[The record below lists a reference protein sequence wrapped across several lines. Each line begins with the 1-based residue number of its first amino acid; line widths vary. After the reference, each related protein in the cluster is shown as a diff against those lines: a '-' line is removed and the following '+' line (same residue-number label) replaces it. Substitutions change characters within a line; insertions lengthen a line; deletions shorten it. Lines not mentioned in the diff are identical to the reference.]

1 MDVTLLTIFRTSG
14 GKPAAANSNSSKC
27 SAKPA
32 TGGKPAGGKPSGG
45 ASSSG
50 GSKPVS
56 GPAGAAGGNGSKPV
70 AGSGQPGATGDKD
83 PVAAASGSEQTGGKP
98 GTASSSRPGAAE
110 NFGFPA
116 NFGRAGVDFPIYSM
130 DSIPSTSF
138 SCDGR
143 VKGG

>member
-14 GKPAAANSNSSKC
+14 GKPAAANSNSSKG

-45 ASSSG
+45 AGSS

-56 GPAGAAGGNGSKPV
+56 GPAGAAGGNGGKPV

-83 PVAAASGSEQTGGKP
+83 TVAAASGSE
-98 GTASSSRPGAAE
+98 PGAAE

>member
-14 GKPAAANSNSSKC
+14 GKPAAANSNSSKG

-45 ASSSG
+45 AGSS

-98 GTASSSRPGAAE
+98 GTSSSSRPGAAE

>member
-14 GKPAAANSNSSKC
+14 GKPAAANSNSSKG

-45 ASSSG
+45 AGSS

-70 AGSGQPGATGDKD
+70 AGSGQPGATGGKD

-98 GTASSSRPGAAE
+98 GTSSSSRPGAAE

>member
-14 GKPAAANSNSSKC
+14 GKPAAASSNSSKG

-32 TGGKPAGGKPSGG
+32 TGVKPAGGKPSGG
-45 ASSSG
+45 AGSS